1 MSVFLQGNTRLPQD
15 GVLLNLVLYIRE
27 DVCTFMVIS
36 RQILLSMRKV
46 VKKLK
51 SNFMFNKFFFGES
64 HAAYVITWKTVIQP
78 ERPQMIIQGV
88 QLKSGPLTEP

>member
-1 MSVFLQGNTRLPQD
+1 
-15 GVLLNLVLYIRE
+15 
-27 DVCTFMVIS
+27 
-36 RQILLSMRKV
+36 
-46 VKKLK
+46 
-51 SNFMFNKFFFGES
+51 MFNKFFFGES